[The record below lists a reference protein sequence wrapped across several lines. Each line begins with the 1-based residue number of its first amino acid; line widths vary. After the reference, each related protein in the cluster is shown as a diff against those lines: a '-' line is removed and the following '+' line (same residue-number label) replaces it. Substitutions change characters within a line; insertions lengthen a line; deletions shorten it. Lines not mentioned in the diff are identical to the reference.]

1 MEEFFLKILNMSI
14 AACWIILAVIAA
26 RFLLKKAPKWIVV
39 AMWGIAG
46 LRLVCPFTIE
56 SVLSLIPSAE
66 TVPEEILYTNEPAIH
81 TGVGFVN
88 EVVNPVIYETLAPS
102 VENTVKPA
110 QSAASVAAVVW
121 VVGMGLMLA
130 YMAFSYIRVYARVRE
145 AAFQRDNV
153 WVGDAV
159 DTPFVLGV
167 FRPRIYLPSALA
179 MNEVDMG
186 YVVAHEKAHLKRRD
200 NWWKPA
206 GFLILAVHWFNPLVW
221 LAYILLCRDIEFAC
235 DEKVIKALSVADR
248 KAYSNALINCSAPRR
263 LISACPLAFGENGVK
278 SRIKSVL
285 NYKKPA
291 FWIILAAI
299 IACIVVAVCF
309 LTNPKTNPGE
319 NNTSSGTGVS
329 ANEPQQFSKA
339 FDKLSITVTTDK
351 TEYVI
356 GEDKIAEV
364 TATVKNTSGEKLW
377 LLCGGIGKNV
387 MLETVLELPESEI
400 SLIDLDSSFGVDDAI
415 DEKMLEPGEEY
426 VQKMRFDL
434 LREAHPFTKEP
445 IPPAEPGEYK
455 GTCGAFF
462 VTDENRI
469 VSSEWEKC
477 SLDFKIA
484 VKQSTSAA
492 LTNDP
497 QKFSKAFDKLSMTLT
512 TDKTEYVLGEDK
524 IAEVTAAVKNT
535 SGEKVWLYSGYT
547 GGKNF
552 MLRPT
557 LELPGSGIS
566 LLDLDYFPAIA
577 DAIDYEILD
586 PGEEYVQKMRFDLTG
601 EGYHPLT
608 DQLLPPVEPGEY
620 QGKCIGVFHT
630 DQENVKLEECSLDFK
645 IVVKPSPSAVLT
657 NDPQKFSKTFENLA
671 MTVTTDKTAYFLGED
686 KIAEVT
692 ATVKNVSGKTL
703 WLHCNNTGDNIM
715 LPASLKFPDSET
727 ELIDL
732 DKSYLVM
739 PATDEIKLEPG
750 EEYVQKMR
758 FDLVREGLSPM
769 DGEPLIPAKPGVY
782 RGGCGAIYAF
792 DKYGDSDRKAYHL
805 NFQILL
811 KERNTG
817 EFVNSSQKFAQ
828 DFDKLSF
835 TVTSDKAKYVIDEDK
850 IARVTAVV
858 KNTSDKS
865 IFLYC
870 GDLGRN
876 HMIYTKLKHWQSE
889 MNLID
894 LDSDFGGDDAENI
907 IELKPG
913 EEYTQVMRF
922 DLARDQVVSNLT
934 GEKLSLIHAEPGWY
948 LGTCQVRYLENRDD
962 DYSKPNYIGF
972 RIALVNDINDDP
984 GDINDAPAYDQEND
998 NTISENDV
1006 KTVIDSYPEDRPV
1019 HDAQLIDLDFD
1030 GDEELLVLVSWA
1042 NPNVFEVWEKNSGKM
1057 ELTCRFGAG
1066 KLNWIDKISLEKGV
1080 IDGERVYL
1088 FSFSMS
1094 GENSMTADEVLSVVK
1109 KTADGYEVEH
1119 LLSRGRIDYAGI
1131 PEPFTKEFYRKGWS
1145 KYDIGMDADYGD
1157 ITKEEY
1163 IEMYKNYT
1171 GITLDL

>member
-46 LRLVCPFTIE
+46 LRLVCPFSIE

-66 TVPEEILYTNEPAIH
+66 TVPQEILYTDEPAVH
-81 TGVGFVN
+81 TGMPFVN
-88 EVVNPVIYETLAPS
+88 EVVNPVIYDTLAPS
-102 VENTVKPA
+102 VDNTVKPA

-121 VVGMGLMLA
+121 VVGVGLMLA
-130 YMAFSYIRVYARVRE
+130 YMATSFIRVYMRVRE
-145 AAFQRDNV
+145 AAFQKDNI
-153 WVGDAV
+153 WVGDGI

-167 FRPRIYLPSALA
+167 FRPRIYLPSA
-179 MNEVDMG
+179 MSEEDMG

-263 LISACPLAFGENGVK
+263 VISACPLAFGENGVK

-291 FWIILAAI
+291 FWIILIAV

-309 LTNPKTNPGE
+309 LTNPKTKPG
-319 NNTSSGTGVS
+319 NDGDNSTGVV
-329 ANEPQQFSKA
+329 ANEPQEFTQA
-339 FDKLSITVTTDK
+339 FDKLSITLTTDK
-351 TEYVI
+351 TEYVL
-356 GEDKIAEV
+356 GEDKVAEV
-364 TATVKNTSGEKLW
+364 TATVKNTSGEKVW
-377 LLCGGIGKNV
+377 LVCGGIGKNV
-387 MLETVLELPESEI
+387 MLPTSLELPESEI
-400 SLIDLDSSFGVDDAI
+400 SLIDLDGSFGVDDAI

-477 SLDFKIA
+477 SLDFNITLKESRSI
-484 VKQSTSAA
+484 VSA
-492 LTNDP
+492 NDP
-497 QKFSKAFDKLSMTLT
+497 QEFTQAFDKLSITLT
-512 TDKTEYVLGEDK
+512 TDKTAYFLGEDK
-524 IAEVTAAVKNT
+524 IAEVTATVKNT
-535 SGEKVWLYSGYT
+535 SGEKLWLNCDST

-552 MLRPT
+552 LLRTT

-566 LLDLDYFPAIA
+566 LQDLDYLPAVN
-577 DAIDYEILD
+577 DAIEKKLLD

-601 EGYHPLT
+601 KGYHPLT
-608 DQLLPPVEPGEY
+608 NQLLPPVEPGVY
-620 QGKCIGVFHT
+620 QGKCAGTFDTGQYNETEVF
-630 DQENVKLEECSLDFK
+630 SLDFK
-645 IVVKPSPSAVLT
+645 IAVKQSPSIVLT

-671 MTVTTDKTAYFLGED
+671 MTVTTDKTAYFIGED

-692 ATVKNVSGKTL
+692 ATVKNISGKTL
-703 WLHCNNTGDNIM
+703 WLHCGNTGKNIM
-715 LPASLKFPDSET
+715 VPTSLRLPNSEIN
-727 ELIDL
+727 LIDL
-732 DKSYLVM
+732 DRSYVVDT
-739 PATDEIKLEPG
+739 AEDEVKLEPG

-758 FDLVREGLSPM
+758 FDFVREGLHPGT
-769 DGEPLIPAKPGVY
+769 GEPLVPAKPGVY
-782 RGGCGAIYAF
+782 QGDCAAIYAF
-792 DKYGDSDRKAYHL
+792 DQYTTEVSDEKSYYL

-817 EFVNSSQKFAQ
+817 EFVNSAQKFTQ
-828 DFDKLSF
+828 DFDKFSV
-835 TVTSDKAKYVIDEDK
+835 TVTSDKAKYVIGEDK
-850 IARVTAVV
+850 IAQVTAVV

-876 HMIYTKLKHWQSE
+876 HMIHTELKHWISE

-894 LDSDFGGDDAENI
+894 LDCAEIVADAVNE

-913 EEYTQVMRF
+913 EEFTQVMRF
-922 DLARDQVVSNLT
+922 DLARDQFVSSLT
-934 GEKLSLIHAEPGWY
+934 GEKLSLSPAEAGWY
-948 LGTCQVRYLENRDD
+948 LGTCRVCYHENRDD
-962 DYSKPNYIGF
+962 DFLKTEVIGF

-984 GDINDAPAYDQEND
+984 GDINDAPAYDQKND

-1057 ELTCRFGAG
+1057 GLTCRFGAG

-1094 GENSMTADEVLSVVK
+1094 GENIMTADEVLSVVK

-1119 LLSRGRIDYAGI
+1119 LLSRGRIDYTGI

-1145 KYDIGMDADYGD
+1145 KYDIGMDDKNAY

-1163 IEMYKNYT
+1163 IELYKEYT